1 MGIAGTGWVKTT
13 VSSTGTPYNVQFSK
27 GSGTYI
33 LCHDSSKTTSEIYKK
48 VSGTWTEVWQSSS
61 IYPSNWS
68 LPVDMSTDG
77 NYFIHTDLVGTT
89 NSTINVYVKGSGD
102 NWSIQQTLSMP
113 FGACFSGIKIN
124 NDGTRIVTCSSSAN
138 SNNGIV
144 YVWTRSGSTWTQTQT
159 FTPPF
164 QTSYSGQ
171 VNTGGKGFDISGDGI
186 WLILSAGDFYYG
198 GVIYFYKWG
207 GSSYSLIQTINYT
220 TDIASYGKLSTRN
233 SDGYHGFNLNDDG
246 TLATISSN
254 YDSATLQGREKIF
267 VLERNGN
274 AWSVSK
280 YLMMFN
286 PTRWTSDGTATP
298 NPGNIDLN
306 NELSSGNSNYDGYKL
321 GIGDSPIAMNASG
334 NIIVSGGV
342 RLNYSFYQTQ
352 GLAVWRF

>member
-1 MGIAGTGWVKTT
+1 
-13 VSSTGTPYNVQFSK
+13 
-27 GSGTYI
+27 
-33 LCHDSSKTTSEIYKK
+33 
-48 VSGTWTEVWQSSS
+48 
-61 IYPSNWS
+61 
-68 LPVDMSTDG
+68 MSTDG

-124 NDGTRIVTCSSSAN
+124 NDGTRIVTCSPSAN
-138 SNNGIV
+138 SNNGVV
-144 YVWTRSGSTWTQTQT
+144 YVWTRSGSTWTQAQT

-164 QTSYSGQ
+164 QASYNTQ

-186 WLILSAGDFYYG
+186 WLMLSAGDFYYG

-220 TDIASYGKLSTRN
+220 SDIVSYGRLSTGN
-233 SDGYHGFNLNDDG
+233 TEGYDGFNLNDDG

-254 YDSATLQGREKIF
+254 YDATTLQGREKIF

-280 YLMMFN
+280 YLMMFD

-306 NELSSGNSNYDGYKL
+306 SQLSSGSSNYDGYKL
-321 GIGDSPIAMNASG
+321 GIGDSAIAMNASG

-342 RLNYSFYQTQ
+342 YLNYSFYQTP
-352 GLAVWRF
+352 GLAVWRL